1 MSHYGISNQKT
12 TAGNFAAKASYFE
25 KKLKELQ
32 ALREERIALGADRGL
47 TDQVMAAEMAKV
59 DAEIAKI
66 LSQVEGEQGTG
77 REDYYHKSGNDTL
90 ASGIVGPLASK
101 LGLGEHPQDGDYLAL
116 FRGVNPRTG
125 EAFLSDRR
133 LKQIDKAIQEA
144 EERKSNPS
152 AKKKL
157 DASDLDQ
164 LVKDA
169 KEKSAKDPVLGFSSC
184 VSLQKSIS
192 VYWAQ
197 ADDQTRKVIQEC
209 MMGAV
214 NDAIDREHK
223 VGRIRGKEGAQGAES
238 VEGECVTL
246 TYAHCTARRVQGEE
260 YPDPQLHVHLERPN
274 FVRTKDGKYLSI
286 HAGWLY
292 KSQREF
298 GAVVDIAFYQ
308 RLQKRLP
315 ELASAMVV
323 DYTGH
328 GLRLNESSV
337 PKDIVVEKSK
347 RRGQIQEEKQNLAT
361 SGQGAVQAIALRT
374 RDGKAVVLGE
384 GLDNHWRSTIPPI
397 ELKAST
403 AEELKGPTLNQ
414 VRRLIFRGNT
424 VIDEFAIDAAAASLT
439 IGRGGF
445 DDIAATKSAIFK
457 QLGIIEIPRE
467 PDDEGRTPPK
477 RYTTKGLIRLEVD
490 CLKAVY
496 SGLDDPRWTVDRAFV
511 DSMIDAYE
519 KEKQSKQKPG
529 AKPFKLTDEQRQAVY
544 DLTQK
549 GQFCFLKGAAGVGKS
564 ASLAPAFRIYKA
576 IFKNNGRRIIGV
588 APGNKQ
594 HSELGKSTGIATQ
607 TVHSLLIKHQA
618 AMAAKA
624 SGQRYKPEHL
634 INSGDIVVCDEAGM
648 LDTYLMHHLVV
659 ACHQAGARL
668 ICVGD
673 RNQHGAVETAALFGL
688 LHTAV
693 GDRCAKIETIARQ
706 VEQYKPTAQALYQGK
721 TKLALDY
728 MLRDEQLRVFA
739 DGVNE
744 ADELVGD
751 LFDDMK
757 AGLPGE
763 DNVVRELDWKDVLV
777 LADTN
782 NQVRALNDKI
792 RDGRFARGQLSADGS
807 VSIET
812 EVLPGQRF
820 TIQVAIGE
828 RLLLRKNAK
837 DADSQQIYNG
847 DLGTVTGIERI
858 TRAIDG
864 EVIEDIQFTII
875 RDDGKNVKIN
885 ASEYQSL
892 QYAYS
897 MTGHKA
903 QGMTVARAY
912 AIDPISLESLYVNY
926 TRGIYGAKI
935 YLNSANWTEFVK
947 NVEKF
952 KPKENALELMPN
964 LQASIRAT
972 AQSGVMAPLKAQETS
987 VIDMVTD
994 TSSLFEFPT
1003 LSNAPQQP
1011 AAAESEKPEQSV
1023 SVIPPVEA
1031 EIEHAKAF
1039 GAAIVDLRSD
1049 EQTWPADAR
1058 RVAVVAAENPAPGV
1072 EVEAWKNPGSSVPAE
1087 QRRDICETLQGMT
1100 PALTTTKYRYIKPV
1114 PQEANHERLAAAD
1127 SRRGT
1132 ENQPGRVDDR
1142 RDAEPARISTG
1153 FGIRKPISRG
1163 LAKLQ
1168 PAPVFTPESADYQL
1182 SYVRAA
1188 AGRRPPENVLQRL
1201 SARSL
1206 AENRERNQG
1215 VLQGNVFL
1223 AGRAVPELRR
1233 PVPAAKGLVVNRFD
1247 KKADARDIQD
1257 AKREVDLIKFAGELG
1272 YKVDDKKTKVKYS
1285 PDQILNGEA
1294 AVMVNGASQIDVFKG
1309 KNGEWAWYDRKAA
1322 EGGDVFKL
1330 YQHENPTASFVQ
1342 AKEAVLGDLI
1352 PLSDSD
1358 RAERKRLAAVKEKEK
1373 QEKREA
1379 DIKAGTQEAQR
1390 TFGLM
1395 SRGSASYLESRGISP
1410 EVLAATRWKTNIY
1423 GSACFP
1429 HYDADRNFS
1438 GYEYRGFDYKDKTTG
1453 EDRQAKGF
1461 STDTEKGIYIA
1472 NRDCANPTE
1481 IRFSEGGV
1489 DTLSTYQLATSEER
1503 QRILFV
1509 GTTGEPGSKTE
1520 AAIIALAERHN
1531 ISRFSLAYDRD
1542 QGGDNLTAKR
1552 AARLAERFP
1561 DSEIEDVRERIG
1573 LQLGEDPNQ
1582 LVQRLN
1588 ALQSGHQLQGVT
1600 SSKIETNEVGRS
1612 SAGNDAP
1619 VAEGREPVQALN
1631 DRPGHIS
1638 IQANESSQLQG
1649 KTFETIESTQAVT
1662 EQPEQSTEHETE
1674 TRPRGRGI

>member
-25 KKLKELQ
+25 KKLKELR

-457 QLGIIEIPRE
+457 QLGIIEIPQE

-751 LFDDMK
+751 LFEDMK

-1023 SVIPPVEA
+1023 TVIPPVEA

-1049 EQTWPADAR
+1049 EQTWPTDAR

-1072 EVEAWKNPGSSVPAE
+1072 EVEPWKNPGSSVPAE

-1132 ENQPGRVDDR
+1132 ENQPGRADDR
-1142 RDAEPARISTG
+1142 GDAESSGRSARG
-1153 FGIRKPISRG
+1153 FGVYR
-1163 LAKLQ
+1163 LAPGADRLQ
-1168 PAPVFTPESADYQL
+1168 RDPAKHIEHAIPRADQL
-1182 SYVRAA
+1182 DPFA
-1188 AGRRPPENVLQRL
+1188 AGPRAPAHNLRQVPSSNLATGGERRT
-1201 SARSL
+1201 
-1206 AENRERNQG
+1206 QG
-1215 VLQGNVFL
+1215 VLPPDVQVHGGEP
-1223 AGRAVPELRR
+1223 AELRR
-1233 PVPAAKGLVVNRFD
+1233 PADGRRNSAAVKPMARFD
-1247 KKADARDIQD
+1247 KQAD
-1257 AKREVDLIKFAGELG
+1257 KDLIANLKIMADLPGYAEKLG
-1272 YKVDDKKTKVKYS
+1272 MHLDKKASYEGHQVYRYGGGKFDIYRAADSTWRWQERHS
-1285 PDQILNGEA
+1285 AQNGD
-1294 AVMVNGASQIDVFKG
+1294 I
-1309 KNGEWAWYDRKAA
+1309 
-1322 EGGDVFKL
+1322 FKL
-1330 YQHENPTASFVQ
+1330 HMEVAGGSFAEAKQAVADFHGVGVTVTKEQLAESTQRTMTELKSDALDRQ
-1342 AKEAVLGDLI
+1342 AKIE
-1352 PLSDSD
+1352 
-1358 RAERKRLAAVKEKEK
+1358 
-1373 QEKREA
+1373 
-1379 DIKAGTQEAQR
+1379 AGTEKAQR
-1390 TFGLM
+1390 SFGLM
-1395 SRGSASYLESRGISP
+1395 SRGNASYLESRGISP

-1438 GYEYRGFDYKDKTTG
+1438 GYEYRGFDYKDKATG
-1453 EDRQAKGF
+1453 ENRQAKGF
-1461 STDTEKGIYIA
+1461 SRDTEKGIYIA

-1489 DTLSTYQLATSEER
+1489 DTLSTYQLATPEER

-1509 GTTGEPGSKTE
+1509 GTTGEPGPKTE

-1542 QGGDNLTAKR
+1542 QGGDSLTAKR
-1552 AARLAERFP
+1552 TARLAERFP
-1561 DSEIEDVRERIG
+1561 DAQIEDVRERIG
-1573 LQLGEDPNQ
+1573 LQIGEDPNQ
-1582 LVQRLN
+1582 LVQRL
-1588 ALQSGHQLQGVT
+1588 QGMT
-1600 SSKIETNEVGRS
+1600 
-1612 SAGNDAP
+1612 
-1619 VAEGREPVQALN
+1619 AEPAEIMATPVQAEQPPAAATPTQATEPEHAAEHEAEV
-1631 DRPGHIS
+1631 RPG
-1638 IQANESSQLQG
+1638 
-1649 KTFETIESTQAVT
+1649 
-1662 EQPEQSTEHETE
+1662 
-1674 TRPRGRGI
+1674 PRRM

>member
-12 TAGNFAAKASYFE
+12 TAGNFASKAAYFE
-25 KKLKELQ
+25 KKLKELR
-32 ALREERIALGADRGL
+32 ALQEKRISLGMSREASSEEL
-47 TDQVMAAEMAKV
+47 AAELARV

-66 LSQVEGEQGTG
+66 ASRVEGEWGTG
-77 REDYYHKSGNDTL
+77 GDDYYHKSGNDTL

-116 FRGVNPRTG
+116 FRGINPRTN
-125 EAFLSDRR
+125 EAFLGDRR

-152 AKKKL
+152 AKTKL

-308 RLQKRLP
+308 RLQKNFP
-315 ELASAMVV
+315 ELAAAMVV

-457 QLGIIEIPRE
+457 QLGIIEIPQE

-624 SGQRYKPEHL
+624 SGQRYKSEHL

-1003 LSNAPQQP
+1003 LSNAAQQP

-1023 SVIPPVEA
+1023 TVIPPVEA

-1114 PQEANHERLAAAD
+1114 PQEAKHERLAAAD
-1127 SRRGT
+1127 SGRGT
-1132 ENQPGRVDDR
+1132 ENQPGRADDR

-1163 LAKLQ
+1163 LGKIQ
-1168 PAPVFTPESADYQL
+1168 PAPVFTPESSDYQL
-1182 SYVRAA
+1182 SYVGPS

-1233 PVPAAKGLVVNRFD
+1233 SVPAAKGLVVNRFD

-1395 SRGSASYLESRGISP
+1395 SRGNASYLESRGISQ

-1429 HYDADRNFS
+1429 HYDADRNFT
-1438 GYEYRGFDYKDKTTG
+1438 GYEYRGFDYQDKATG

-1461 STDTEKGIYIA
+1461 SRDTEKGIYIA
-1472 NRDCANPTE
+1472 NRECANPTE

-1489 DTLSTYQLATSEER
+1489 DVLSTYQLATPEER

-1509 GTTGEPGSKTE
+1509 GTTGEPGPATE
-1520 AAIIALAERHN
+1520 AAIAALAERHN
-1531 ISRFSLAYDRD
+1531 IRRFSLAYDRD

-1552 AARLAERFP
+1552 CARLAERFP
-1561 DSEIEDVRERIG
+1561 DAQIEDVRERIG
-1573 LQLGEDPNQ
+1573 LQIGEDPNQ
-1582 LVQRLN
+1582 LVQRL
-1588 ALQSGHQLQGVT
+1588 QGMT
-1600 SSKIETNEVGRS
+1600 
-1612 SAGNDAP
+1612 
-1619 VAEGREPVQALN
+1619 AEPAEIKAAPVQAEL
-1631 DRPGHIS
+1631 PP
-1638 IQANESSQLQG
+1638 AAA
-1649 KTFETIESTQAVT
+1649 TPA
-1662 EQPEQSTEHETE
+1662 QSTEPEHTAEHEAE
-1674 TRPRGRGI
+1674 IRPGPRRF

>member
-12 TAGNFAAKASYFE
+12 TAGNFASKAAYFE
-25 KKLKELQ
+25 KKLKELR
-32 ALREERIALGADRGL
+32 ALQEKRISLGMSREASSEEL
-47 TDQVMAAEMAKV
+47 AAELARV

-66 LSQVEGEQGTG
+66 ASRVEGEWGTG
-77 REDYYHKSGNDTL
+77 GDDYYHKSGNDTL

-116 FRGVNPRTG
+116 FRGINPRTN
-125 EAFLSDRR
+125 EAFLGDRR

-308 RLQKRLP
+308 RLQKNFP
-315 ELASAMVV
+315 ELAAAMVV

-361 SGQGAVQAIALRT
+361 TGQAAAQAIALRT
-374 RDGKAVVLGE
+374 RDGKDVALGE
-384 GLDNHWRSTIPPI
+384 SLDAHWRSTIPPI

-403 AEELKGPTLNQ
+403 AEELKGPSLNQ

-457 QLGIIEIPRE
+457 QLGIIEIPQE

-477 RYTTKGLIRLEVD
+477 RFTTKGLIRLEVD

-751 LFDDMK
+751 LFEDMK

-994 TSSLFEFPT
+994 TSSLFQFPT
-1003 LSNAPQQP
+1003 LSNAAQQP
-1011 AAAESEKPEQSV
+1011 AAAEGEMPEQSV
-1023 SVIPPVEA
+1023 TVIPPVEA

-1114 PQEANHERLAAAD
+1114 PQEANHERLTAAD

-1132 ENQPGRVDDR
+1132 ENQPGRADDR

-1163 LAKLQ
+1163 LGTLQ
-1168 PAPVFTPESADYQL
+1168 PAPVFTPDSPDYQL
-1182 SYVRAA
+1182 SYVGAA

-1233 PVPAAKGLVVNRFD
+1233 SVPAAKGLVVNRFD

-1390 TFGLM
+1390 SFGLM
-1395 SRGSASYLESRGISP
+1395 SRANASYLESRGISP
-1410 EVLAATRWKTNIY
+1410 EVLAQTRWKTNIY

-1429 HYDADRNFS
+1429 HYDADRNFT
-1438 GYEYRGFDYKDKTTG
+1438 GYEYRGFDYKDKATG
-1453 EDRQAKGF
+1453 ENREAKGF
-1461 STDTEKGIYIA
+1461 SRDTEKGIYIA

-1489 DTLSTYQLATSEER
+1489 DTLSTYQLASPEER
-1503 QRILFV
+1503 QRILFI
-1509 GTTGEPGSKTE
+1509 GTTGEPGPNTE
-1520 AAIIALAERHN
+1520 AAIAALAERHN
-1531 ISRFSLAYDRD
+1531 IRHFSMAYDRD
-1542 QGGDNLTAKR
+1542 QGGDNLTAKG

-1561 DSEIEDVRERIG
+1561 DAQIEDVRERMG
-1573 LQLGEDPNQ
+1573 LQIGEDPNQ
-1582 LVQRLN
+1582 LVQRLQVIT
-1588 ALQSGHQLQGVT
+1588 AV
-1600 SSKIETNEVGRS
+1600 
-1612 SAGNDAP
+1612 P
-1619 VAEGREPVQALN
+1619 AEIKAAPVQAELPPAAATPAQPTQPEHIAEHEAEI
-1631 DRPGHIS
+1631 RPG
-1638 IQANESSQLQG
+1638 
-1649 KTFETIESTQAVT
+1649 
-1662 EQPEQSTEHETE
+1662 
-1674 TRPRGRGI
+1674 PRRM

>member
-1 MSHYGISNQKT
+1 MRANKKT
-12 TAGNFAAKASYFE
+12 LEWRNSS
-25 KKLKELQ
+25 
-32 ALREERIALGADRGL
+32 GL
-47 TDQVMAAEMAKV
+47 VR
-59 DAEIAKI
+59 
-66 LSQVEGEQGTG
+66 G
-77 REDYYHKSGNDTL
+77 REK
-90 ASGIVGPLASK
+90 
-101 LGLGEHPQDGDYLAL
+101 
-116 FRGVNPRTG
+116 
-125 EAFLSDRR
+125 
-133 LKQIDKAIQEA
+133 
-144 EERKSNPS
+144 
-152 AKKKL
+152 
-157 DASDLDQ
+157 
-164 LVKDA
+164 
-169 KEKSAKDPVLGFSSC
+169 
-184 VSLQKSIS
+184 
-192 VYWAQ
+192 
-197 ADDQTRKVIQEC
+197 
-209 MMGAV
+209 
-214 NDAIDREHK
+214 
-223 VGRIRGKEGAQGAES
+223 AQGSES
-238 VEGECVTL
+238 VKVESLTL
-246 TYAHCTARRVQGEE
+246 VYAHCTARKAQGALH
-260 YPDPQLHVHLERPN
+260 PDAQIHFHWEDPN
-274 FVRTKDGKYLSI
+274 FGMTADGKFLALD
-286 HAGWLY
+286 AGYLY
-292 KSQREF
+292 KTQRQV
-298 GAVVDIAFYQ
+298 GAMNDLLLYQ
-308 RLQKRLP
+308 ELVEHMP
-315 ELASAMVV
+315 EVAAACVV
-323 DYTGH
+323 DYEGH
-328 GLRLNESSV
+328 GLRLNDRTVSKEL
-337 PKDIVVEKSK
+337 IAENSK
-347 RRGQIQEEKQNLAT
+347 RSGEIDREAKKTAT
-361 SGQGAVQAIALRT
+361 SGAGARQAIATRT
-374 RDGKAVVLGE
+374 RDGKDFEAGDDWDAYLRE
-384 GLDNHWRSTIPPI
+384 TIPEI
-397 ELKAST
+397 ELKRST

-414 VRRLIFRGNT
+414 VQRMIFRGNT
-424 VIDEFAIDAAAASLT
+424 VIDEFAINAAATALT
-439 IGRGGF
+439 IGRGGA
-445 DDIAATKSAIFK
+445 DDVDITKSAIFQ
-457 QLGIIEIPRE
+457 QLGIIEIPQE

-477 RYTTKGLIRLEVD
+477 RFTTKGLIRLEVD

-751 LFDDMK
+751 LFEDMK

-1003 LSNAPQQP
+1003 LSKAPQQP

-1023 SVIPPVEA
+1023 TVIPPVEA
-1031 EIEHAKAF
+1031 EIEHSKAF

-1072 EVEAWKNPGSSVPAE
+1072 EVEPWKNPGSSVPAE

-1100 PALTTTKYRYIKPV
+1100 PALITTKYRYIKPV

-1127 SRRGT
+1127 YRRGI
-1132 ENQPGRVDDR
+1132 ENDPGRTDDR
-1142 RDAEPARISTG
+1142 GDAESSGRSARG
-1153 FGIRKPISRG
+1153 FGVYR
-1163 LAKLQ
+1163 LAPGADRLQ
-1168 PAPVFTPESADYQL
+1168 RDPAKHIEHAIPRADQL
-1182 SYVRAA
+1182 DPFA
-1188 AGRRPPENVLQRL
+1188 AGPRAPAHNLRQVPSSNLATGGERRT
-1201 SARSL
+1201 
-1206 AENRERNQG
+1206 QG
-1215 VLQGNVFL
+1215 VLPPDVQVHGGEP
-1223 AGRAVPELRR
+1223 AELRR
-1233 PVPAAKGLVVNRFD
+1233 PADGRRNSAAVKPMARFD
-1247 KKADARDIQD
+1247 KQADKDLIANLKIT
-1257 AKREVDLIKFAGELG
+1257 VDLPAYAADLGMKLDKEASYKDHLVYRYGAGKFDTYRA
-1272 YKVDDKKTKVKYS
+1272 
-1285 PDQILNGEA
+1285 PDGTWRWQERH
-1294 AVMVNGASQIDVFKG
+1294 SG
-1309 KNGEWAWYDRKAA
+1309 KNGDI
-1322 EGGDVFKL
+1322 FKL
-1330 YQHENPTASFVQ
+1330 HMEVKGGSFAEAKQAVADFHGIGVTVSKEQLAENTQRTMTELKTDALDRQ
-1342 AKEAVLGDLI
+1342 AKIE
-1352 PLSDSD
+1352 
-1358 RAERKRLAAVKEKEK
+1358 
-1373 QEKREA
+1373 
-1379 DIKAGTQEAQR
+1379 AGTEKAQR
-1390 TFGLM
+1390 SFGLM
-1395 SRGSASYLESRGISP
+1395 SRANASYLESRGISP
-1410 EVLAATRWKTNIY
+1410 EVLAQTRWKTNVY

-1429 HYDADRNFS
+1429 HYDAERNFS
-1438 GYEYRGFDYKDKTTG
+1438 GFEYRGFDYQDKVTG
-1453 EDRQAKGF
+1453 KDRQAKGF
-1461 STDTEKGIYIA
+1461 SRDTEKGIYIA

-1489 DTLSTYQLATSEER
+1489 DTLSTYQLATPEER

-1509 GTTGEPGSKTE
+1509 GTTGEPGPKTE
-1520 AAIIALAERHN
+1520 AAIAALAERHN
-1531 ISRFSLAYDRD
+1531 IRRFSMAYDRD

-1561 DSEIEDVRERIG
+1561 DAQIEDVRERMG
-1573 LQLGEDPNQ
+1573 LLIGEDPNQ

-1588 ALQSGHQLQGVT
+1588 ALQGGHQLQGVT
-1600 SSKIETNEVGRS
+1600 AHKIETNEVGRA

-1619 VAEGREPVQALN
+1619 VAQGREPVQAN
-1631 DRPGHIS
+1631 KDKPGHIS
-1638 IQANESSQLQG
+1638 IPANEAHQLQG
-1649 KTFETIESTQAVT
+1649 TTSETFEITQAVT
-1662 EQPEQSTEHETE
+1662 EQLEQSTENETE

>member
-25 KKLKELQ
+25 KKLKELK
-32 ALREERIALGADRGL
+32 ALQEKRINLGMSRDAASEELA
-47 TDQVMAAEMAKV
+47 VEMAKV
-59 DAEIAKI
+59 DAEIAKV
-66 LSQVEGEQGTG
+66 LSQVEGDQGTG

-90 ASGIVGPLASK
+90 ASAIVGGLAEK
-101 LGLGEHPQDGDYLAL
+101 FGLGEHPKDGDYLAL
-116 FRGVNPRTG
+116 FRGINPRTN
-125 EAFLSDRR
+125 EAFLGEAR
-133 LKQIDKAIQEA
+133 LKQIDKAIKEA
-144 EERKSNPS
+144 ENRKSSPS

-157 DASDLDQ
+157 DASDLAQ
-164 LVKDA
+164 LEKEAKDKA
-169 KEKSAKDPVLGFSSC
+169 AKDPVLGYSSC
-184 VSLQKSIS
+184 ISLQKSFS
-192 VYWAQ
+192 LLWGQY
-197 ADDQTRKVIQEC
+197 DDDNRKKFHEC
-209 MMGAV
+209 AMRAV
-214 NDAIDREHK
+214 KKTIEWRSASGLVRGREK
-223 VGRIRGKEGAQGAES
+223 AQGSQS
-238 VEGECVTL
+238 VAVDAVTL
-246 TYAHCTARRVQGEE
+246 VYAHCTARKAQGARHPDVQI
-260 YPDPQLHVHLERPN
+260 HFHLEDPN
-274 FVRTKDGKYLSI
+274 FGMTEDGKFLALD
-286 HAGWLY
+286 AGYLY
-292 KSQREF
+292 KTQRQV
-298 GAVVDIAFYQ
+298 GAMNDLFLYQ
-308 RLQKRLP
+308 ELLEHMP
-315 ELASAMVV
+315 EVAAACVV
-323 DYTGH
+323 DYEGH
-328 GLRLNESSV
+328 GLRLNDRTVSQQLIAEH
-337 PKDIVVEKSK
+337 SK
-347 RRGQIQEEKQNLAT
+347 RSGEIDREAKKTAT
-361 SGQGAVQAIALRT
+361 SGQGARQAIATRT
-374 RDGKAVVLGE
+374 RDGKDYEA
-384 GLDNHWRSTIPPI
+384 DDDWDDYTRDIIPDI
-397 ELKAST
+397 EPERST
-403 AEELKGPTLNQ
+403 AEELKGPTLAQ
-414 VRRLIFRGNT
+414 VQRMIFRGST
-424 VIDEFAIDAAAASLT
+424 VVDEFAINT
-439 IGRGGF
+439 
-445 DDIAATKSAIFK
+445 AATSLAIRLRGESDVAIVKNAIFQ
-457 QLGIIEIPRE
+457 QLGLVEIPQK

-477 RYTTKGLIRLEVD
+477 LFTTKELISLETD

-496 SGLDDPRWTVDRAFV
+496 AGLDDPRWSVDQAIVDRV
-511 DSMIDAYE
+511 IDAYE
-519 KEKQSKQKPG
+519 LEKQAKQKPG
-529 AKPFKLTDEQRQAVY
+529 EEPFKLTQEQRQAAY
-544 DLTQK
+544 DLTK
-549 GQFCFLKGAAGVGKS
+549 LGQFTFLKGAAGVGKS
-564 ASLAPAFRIYKA
+564 ATLAPTFRVYAEAFKA
-576 IFKNNGRRIIGV
+576 QGRRIIGV
-588 APGNKQ
+588 APANRQ
-594 HSELGKSTGIATQ
+594 AIELASATGIKAQ
-607 TVHSLLIKHQA
+607 TVHSLLLKHQEA
-618 AMAAKA
+618 AAAKA
-624 SGQRYKPEHL
+624 KGERYRPENLIGQ
-634 INSGDIVVCDEAGM
+634 GDIVVCDEAGM
-648 LDTYLMHHLVV
+648 LDTYAMHALIV
-659 ACHQAGARL
+659 ACHQSGARL

-673 RNQHGAVETAALFGL
+673 RNQHGAVETASLFGL
-688 LHTAV
+688 MHDAV

-706 VEQYKPTAQALYQGK
+706 IPQYKPTAQALYEGK
-721 TKLALDY
+721 TDLAIAN
-728 MLRDEQLRVFA
+728 MLRDDQIKAFA

-751 LFDDMK
+751 LFVDMK
-757 AGLPGE
+757 AGLPGR
-763 DNVVRELDWKDVLV
+763 DGVVRELNWSQILV

-782 NQVRALNDKI
+782 EQVRALNDKI
-792 RDGRFARGQLSADGS
+792 RDARFARGELSTEGS

-812 EVLPGQRF
+812 EVRPGERF
-820 TIQVAIGE
+820 TIHIAIGD
-828 RLLLRKNAK
+828 RLLLRKTAK
-837 DADSQQIYNG
+837 DAESEPIYNG
-847 DLGTVTGIERI
+847 DLGTVKAIERI
-858 TRAIDG
+858 SRLIDG
-864 EVIEDIQFTII
+864 ETVEDIQFTID
-875 RDDGKNVKIN
+875 RDDGKTVKIN
-885 ASEYQSL
+885 ASEYQAL
-892 QYAYS
+892 QYGYA

-903 QGMTVARAY
+903 QGMTVMQSYYLPAGHATLQ
-912 AIDPISLESLYVNY
+912 SWYVAY
-926 TRGIYGAKI
+926 TRGIHGAKT
-935 YLNSANWTEFVK
+935 YLNSTSWPDFRKAVSK
-947 NVEKF
+947 YVYKD
-952 KPKENALELMPN
+952 NALDLMPE
-964 LQASIRAT
+964 AREAIRAG
-972 AQSGVMAPLKAQETS
+972 AQSGVMAPLKEQKLS
-987 VIDMVTD
+987 VSDRLQGV
-994 TSSLFEFPT
+994 SPEFQFPT
-1003 LSNAPQQP
+1003 LSKAPQQP
-1011 AAAESEKPEQSV
+1011 AAAENEKPEQSV

-1049 EQTWPADAR
+1049 EQAWPADAR

-1072 EVEAWKNPGSSVPAE
+1072 EVEPWKNPGSSVPAE

-1132 ENQPGRVDDR
+1132 ENQPGRADDR

-1163 LAKLQ
+1163 LGKIQ

-1188 AGRRPPENVLQRL
+1188 PGRRPPENVLQRL
-1201 SARSL
+1201 SSRSL

-1233 PVPAAKGLVVNRFD
+1233 SVPAAKGLVVNRFD

-1438 GYEYRGFDYKDKTTG
+1438 GYEYRGFDYQDKTTG

-1461 STDTEKGIYIA
+1461 SSDTEKGIYIA
-1472 NRDCANPTE
+1472 NRECANPTE

-1489 DTLSTYQLATSEER
+1489 DVLSAYQLANPEER

-1509 GTTGEPGSKTE
+1509 GTTGEPGPKTE
-1520 AAIIALAERHN
+1520 AAIAALAERHN
-1531 ISRFSLAYDRD
+1531 IRRFSMAYDRD

-1561 DSEIEDVRERIG
+1561 DAQIEDVRERIG

-1582 LVQRLN
+1582 LVQRL
-1588 ALQSGHQLQGVT
+1588 QGMTV
-1600 SSKIETNEVGRS
+1600 E
-1612 SAGNDAP
+1612 P
-1619 VAEGREPVQALN
+1619 AEIKAAPVQAEL
-1631 DRPGHIS
+1631 PP
-1638 IQANESSQLQG
+1638 AAA
-1649 KTFETIESTQAVT
+1649 TPA
-1662 EQPEQSTEHETE
+1662 QSTEAEHTAEHEAE
-1674 TRPRGRGI
+1674 IRPGPRRM

>member
-25 KKLKELQ
+25 KKLKELR

-457 QLGIIEIPRE
+457 QLGIIEIPQE

-634 INSGDIVVCDEAGM
+634 INSDIVVCDEAGM

-751 LFDDMK
+751 LFEDMK

-1023 SVIPPVEA
+1023 TVIPPVEA

-1072 EVEAWKNPGSSVPAE
+1072 EVEPWKNPGSFVPAD

-1132 ENQPGRVDDR
+1132 ENQPGRADDR

-1182 SYVRAA
+1182 SYVGPS

-1201 SARSL
+1201 SSRSL

-1233 PVPAAKGLVVNRFD
+1233 SVPATQGLVVNRFD

-1285 PDQILNGEA
+1285 PDQIRNGEA

-1438 GYEYRGFDYKDKTTG
+1438 GYEYRGFDYQDKTTG

-1461 STDTEKGIYIA
+1461 SSDTEKGIYIA

-1489 DTLSTYQLATSEER
+1489 DTLSTYQLASPEER

-1509 GTTGEPGSKTE
+1509 GTTGEPGPKTE
-1520 AAIIALAERHN
+1520 AAIAALAERHN
-1531 ISRFSLAYDRD
+1531 IRRFSLAYDRD

-1561 DSEIEDVRERIG
+1561 DAQIEDVRERIG

-1600 SSKIETNEVGRS
+1600 SHKIETNEVARS

-1638 IQANESSQLQG
+1638 IPANESSQLQG

>member
-403 AEELKGPTLNQ
+403 AEELKGPSLNQ

-457 QLGIIEIPRE
+457 QLGIIEIPQE

-477 RYTTKGLIRLEVD
+477 RFTTKGLIRLEVD

-751 LFDDMK
+751 LFEDMK

-1049 EQTWPADAR
+1049 EQTWPTDAR

-1072 EVEAWKNPGSSVPAE
+1072 EVEPWKNPGSSVPAE

-1127 SRRGT
+1127 SRRGI
-1132 ENQPGRVDDR
+1132 ENDPGRTDDR
-1142 RDAEPARISTG
+1142 GDAESSGRSARG
-1153 FGIRKPISRG
+1153 FGVYRLAPGADRLQRDPAKHIEHAIRRS
-1163 LAKLQ
+1163 
-1168 PAPVFTPESADYQL
+1168 DQL
-1182 SYVRAA
+1182 DPFA
-1188 AGRRPPENVLQRL
+1188 AGPRAPAHNLRQVPSSNLATGGERRT
-1201 SARSL
+1201 
-1206 AENRERNQG
+1206 QG
-1215 VLQGNVFL
+1215 VLPPDVQVHGGEP
-1223 AGRAVPELRR
+1223 AELRR
-1233 PVPAAKGLVVNRFD
+1233 PADGRRNSAAVKPMARFD
-1247 KKADARDIQD
+1247 KQAD
-1257 AKREVDLIKFAGELG
+1257 KDLIANLKIMADLPGYAEKLG
-1272 YKVDDKKTKVKYS
+1272 MHLDKKASYDGHQVYRYGGGKFDIYRAADSTWRWQERHS
-1285 PDQILNGEA
+1285 AQNGD
-1294 AVMVNGASQIDVFKG
+1294 I
-1309 KNGEWAWYDRKAA
+1309 
-1322 EGGDVFKL
+1322 FKL
-1330 YQHENPTASFVQ
+1330 HMEVKGGSFAEAKQAVADFHGVGVTVTKEQLAESTQRTMTELKTDALDRQ
-1342 AKEAVLGDLI
+1342 AKIE
-1352 PLSDSD
+1352 
-1358 RAERKRLAAVKEKEK
+1358 
-1373 QEKREA
+1373 
-1379 DIKAGTQEAQR
+1379 AGTVKAQR
-1390 TFGLM
+1390 SFGLM
-1395 SRGSASYLESRGISP
+1395 SRANASYLESRGISP
-1410 EVLAATRWKTNIY
+1410 EVLAQTRWKTNIY

-1429 HYDADRNFS
+1429 HHDADRNFS
-1438 GYEYRGFDYKDKTTG
+1438 GYEYRGFDYKDKATG
-1453 EDRQAKGF
+1453 EKREAKGF
-1461 STDTEKGIYIA
+1461 SRDTEKGIYIA

-1489 DTLSTYQLATSEER
+1489 DVLSAYQLATPEER
-1503 QRILFV
+1503 QRILFI
-1509 GTTGEPGSKTE
+1509 GTTGEPGPKTE
-1520 AAIIALAERHN
+1520 EAIAALAERHN
-1531 ISRFSLAYDRD
+1531 IRRFSMAYDRD

-1561 DSEIEDVRERIG
+1561 DAQIEDVRERIG

-1582 LVQRLN
+1582 LVQRL
-1588 ALQSGHQLQGVT
+1588 QGMT
-1600 SSKIETNEVGRS
+1600 
-1612 SAGNDAP
+1612 ADP
-1619 VAEGREPVQALN
+1619 AEIKAAPVQAEL
-1631 DRPGHIS
+1631 PP
-1638 IQANESSQLQG
+1638 AAA
-1649 KTFETIESTQAVT
+1649 TPA
-1662 EQPEQSTEHETE
+1662 QSTEPEHTAEYE
-1674 TRPRGRGI
+1674 AEIRPGPRRF